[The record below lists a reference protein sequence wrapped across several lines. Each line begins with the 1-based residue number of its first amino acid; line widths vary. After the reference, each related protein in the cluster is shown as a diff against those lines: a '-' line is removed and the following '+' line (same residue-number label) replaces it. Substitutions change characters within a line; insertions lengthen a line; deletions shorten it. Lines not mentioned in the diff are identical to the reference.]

1 VASLVC
7 RLHILFHLIKLSR
20 ATHSLIAPFPQNIPF
35 EKVEPHQLLASCRS
49 MATMQISRDLRSD
62 AAVRI
67 STALSTL
74 SPDVEAAC
82 RKALEDA
89 GGDKSKVSIDLDS
102 IPSISDDVLD
112 VNIDD
117 AIKTVQQYREII
129 LKQREARKALI
140 DQIIKSRCKF
150 GSMEAAE
157 AFYGIGAKEEKLKKR
172 RDLLQDAMELEGLDV
187 LEDDE
192 GKGDDN
198 DADLGGAGAELP
210 PLTWYQK
217 EKEAAIGGGD
227 AAGEPESKKARIE

>member
-1 VASLVC
+1 
-7 RLHILFHLIKLSR
+7 
-20 ATHSLIAPFPQNIPF
+20 
-35 EKVEPHQLLASCRS
+35 
-49 MATMQISRDLRSD
+49 MG
-62 AAVRI
+62 I

-89 GGDKSKVSIDLDS
+89 GGDKSKVSIDLDAM
-102 IPSISDDVLD
+102 PSISDDVLD
-112 VNIDD
+112 INIDD
-117 AIKTVQQYREII
+117 AIKTVQQYGEII

-157 AFYGIGAKEEKLKKR
+157 AFFGIGAKEEKLKKR

-187 LEDDE
+187 LEDE
-192 GKGDDN
+192 ETKGDDKDVDLKG
-198 DADLGGAGAELP
+198 DAASAELP

-217 EKEAAIGGGD
+217 EKED
-227 AAGEPESKKARIE
+227 AAGVGGGEPQAKKARVE

>member
-1 VASLVC
+1 MTACNYALHPKTHIPFYPSL
-7 RLHILFHLIKLSR
+7 LSK
-20 ATHSLIAPFPQNIPF
+20 NIPF

-49 MATMQISRDLRSD
+49 LATMQISRDLRSD
-62 AAVRI
+62 TAVGI

-89 GGDKSKVSIDLDS
+89 GGDKSKVSIDLDAM
-102 IPSISDDVLD
+102 PSISDDVLD
-112 VNIDD
+112 INIDD

-187 LEDDE
+187 LEE
-192 GKGDDN
+192 EETMGDDK
-198 DADLGGAGAELP
+198 DADLKGDGASADLP

-217 EKEAAIGGGD
+217 EKEG
-227 AAGEPESKKARIE
+227 AAGVGDGDDEPQAKKARVE